1 MVLGRPRAFDKDT
14 ALDRALTVFWEKGYE
29 GTSIS
34 DLTAAMGVNPPSL
47 YAAFGNKQAL
57 FKLALDRYEA
67 RRDEILAEAFAAPT
81 AREAMARL
89 LLGTAD
95 RLSDKTAPRG
105 CLMVHGALCGGED
118 CENVKRDLAARRADR
133 RSHDPRAFAARQEAR
148 RPAGERRSA
157 SPGKFRQLGHQRH
170 GREGRQWR
178 EPQGSARHRRH
189 GALRLARIAE

>member
-34 DLTAAMGVNPPSL
+34 DLTSAMGVNPPSL

-118 CENVKRDLAARRADR
+118 CENVKRDLAERRATGEAMIR
-133 RSHDPRAFAARQEAR
+133 ERLQRAKKQGDL
-148 RPAGERRSA
+148 PAGADPQALASFVSA
-157 SPGKFRQLGHQRH
+157 VI
-170 GREGRQWR
+170 
-178 EPQGSARHRRH
+178 QGMAVKAAG
-189 GALRLARIAE
+189 GANRKDLRAIADTALCAWPL